1 LILKNLFYLKIF
13 NLKNRVFWF
22 YCIVVLAM
30 VACKN
35 DVNEEMAKGLD
46 FLDQYEQGEEY
57 TAGENATVFDNS
69 INAYN
74 NSIPGLSGVDLTN
87 FIIGNSFNRNNWV
100 IAPASTTARDGLGP
114 VYNSLSCSGC
124 HTLDGRGKPPEF
136 GEPTESMVYRLSIEG
151 FNEHNEP
158 LGVPNYGDQLNHRAI
173 PEVEPEGDV
182 DIVYTEITGSY
193 PDGTTYSLRKPTYTF
208 QNPELNGVLFSPR
221 VAPKMAGT
229 GIFDAFS
236 EASILANADPDDENQ
251 DGISGKPN
259 YVWDYYANDYRIGRI
274 GWKASQPSVKQQI
287 AHAILNDIGITSSIF
302 PEQNLWGN
310 QIVSYANLPNGGT
323 PEIPDSTLYKIYYYT
338 SALAM
343 PARRNYLD
351 QTVLEGKKI
360 FKEVGCIKCHV
371 ATMTT
376 DIHPD
381 VPQLSNQKVHIYS
394 DLLLHD
400 MGSLLADNRPDGQ
413 ATGSEW
419 RTAALWG
426 IGVQEIVNGHTF
438 LLNDGRARNIEEA
451 ILWHGGEASG
461 AKNNFKN
468 LPKEKREKLI
478 TFINSL

>member
-1 LILKNLFYLKIF
+1 MNLKGKIF
-13 NLKNRVFWF
+13 LLGG
-22 YCIVVLAM
+22 CLVVAF
-30 VACKN
+30 ASCTN
-35 DVNEEMAKGLD
+35 DVKEELVEENN
-46 FLDQYEQGEEY
+46 FSDQYEQGEEY
-57 TAGENATVFDNS
+57 TAGVNATTFDNS
-69 INAYN
+69 VNAYN
-74 NSIPGLSGVDLTN
+74 NAIPNLTGTNLSD
-87 FIIGNSFNRNNWV
+87 FIVGNSFNRNNWV

-124 HTLDGRGKPPEF
+124 HRLDGRGEPPQF
-136 GEPTESMVYRLSIEG
+136 GQPTESMVYRISLEG

-158 LGVPNYGDQLNHRAI
+158 LAVPNYGDQLNNRSI
-173 PEVEPEGDV
+173 PNVESEGDV
-182 DIVYTEITGSY
+182 IITYTEIAGSY
-193 PDGTTYSLRKPTYTF
+193 PDGNSYSLRKPTYTF
-208 QNPELNGVLFSPR
+208 ENPELNGVLFSPR
-221 VAPKMAGT
+221 VALKMAGT

-236 EASILANADPDDENQ
+236 EETILANADPDDANQ
-251 DGISGKPN
+251 DGISGRPN
-259 YVWDYYANDYRIGRI
+259 YVWDYTANDYKIGRI
-274 GWKASQPSVKQQI
+274 GWKASQPSVKQQA
-287 AHAILNDIGITSSIF
+287 AHAFLNDIGITSSML
-302 PEQNLWGN
+302 PNENLWGN
-310 QIVSYANLPNGGT
+310 QIVSYASLPTGGS
-323 PEIPDSTLYKIYYYT
+323 PEITDSLLYKVYYYT

-360 FKEVGCIKCHV
+360 FKETGCVKCHI
-371 ATMTT
+371 ATMVT

-381 VPQLSNQKVHIYS
+381 VPQLNDQKVHIYS

-419 RTAALWG
+419 RTAPLWG
-426 IGVQEIVNGHTF
+426 IGVQETVSGHTY

-461 AKNNFKN
+461 ALNSFKN

>member
-1 LILKNLFYLKIF
+1 MCSGLILFALFS
-13 NLKNRVFWF
+13 
-22 YCIVVLAM
+22 
-30 VACKN
+30 CK
-35 DVNEEMAKGLD
+35 DEVKEEEIIGLD
-46 FLDQYEQGEEY
+46 FSDQYEQGEEY
-57 TAGENATVFDNS
+57 SAGANATVFDNS

-74 NSIPGLSGVDLTN
+74 NSIPGLSGSDLSN
-87 FIIGNSFNRNNWV
+87 FIVGNSFNRNNWV

-136 GEPTESMVYRLSIEG
+136 GQPTQSMVYRLSVEG

-158 LGVPNYGDQLNHRAI
+158 LGVPNYGDQLNNRAV
-173 PEVEPEGDV
+173 PNADAEGDV
-182 DIVYTEITGSY
+182 DITYTEMPGTY
-193 PDGTTYSLRKPTYTF
+193 PDGTTYSLRKPTYNF
-208 QNPELNGVLFSPR
+208 QNPDLVGALFSPR

-236 EASILANADPDDENQ
+236 EATLLANADEEDTNQ
-251 DGISGKPN
+251 DGISGRPN
-259 YVWDYYANDYRIGRI
+259 YVWDYTANDYKIGRI
-274 GWKASQPSVKQQI
+274 GWKAGQPSVRQQA
-287 AHAILNDIGITSSIF
+287 AHAILNDIGITSSMF
-302 PEQNLWGN
+302 PNQNLWGN
-310 QIVSYANLPNGGT
+310 QIASYGGFPNGGS

-343 PARRNYLD
+343 PARRDYLD
-351 QTVLEGKKI
+351 QSILEGKKI
-360 FKEVGCIKCHV
+360 FKETGCVKCHV
-371 ATMTT
+371 ATMVT

-419 RTAALWG
+419 RTAPLWG
-426 IGVQEIVNGHTF
+426 IGVQETVNGHTF

-461 AKNNFKN
+461 ALNTFKN
-468 LPKEKREKLI
+468 LQKTQRDKLI
-478 TFINSL
+478 AFINSL